1 MQTPSRALIGIATAM
16 AVTVLFDSAA
26 RAAQKPAAKF
36 EVVSIRA
43 VPASAPP
50 VVLPSDWTPVQPG
63 GRFTTPSTTLSGLI
77 LFAYEVR
84 HWEVRLLGLPS
95 WHTKRFAVSAA
106 AGGDF
111 PQLSSEENREQVRLM
126 VREMLADRFR
136 LRLHAETRQGT
147 ILKMSVEKG
156 GPRLKAVAAP
166 VPPELEGRI
175 GLSMGNAGGR
185 LVAKKVTL
193 ASLARSV
200 GTLLRVD
207 VLDETGV
214 KGYYDFDFRWTAPS
228 DGPAPK
234 PGLGPEGQ
242 ALFITAVK
250 DEFGLR
256 FSSERGP
263 TQYWI
268 VDHAEPPTEN

>member
-1 MQTPSRALIGIATAM
+1 MI
-16 AVTVLFDSAA
+16 AVTALFHSAVGT
-26 RAAQKPAAKF
+26 AQKPATRF

-43 VPASAPP
+43 LPPSTPP
-50 VVLPSDWTPVQPG
+50 VVLRSDWTPVQPG
-63 GRFTTPSTTLSGLI
+63 GRFNTPSTTLTALI

-84 HWEVRLLGLPS
+84 HWDVRLLGLPS

-106 AGGDF
+106 AGEDF
-111 PQLSSEENREQVRLM
+111 PPLASEANVEQVRLM

-136 LRLHAETRQGT
+136 LRLHTEMRQGT
-147 ILKMSVEKG
+147 ILRMSVKKG
-156 GPRLKAVAAP
+156 GSRLKAVAAP
-166 VPPELEGRI
+166 VPPEQEGRI

-200 GTLLRVD
+200 GTLLRLE
-207 VLDETGV
+207 VLDETGS
-214 KGYYDFDFRWTAPS
+214 KGYYDFDFRWTAPP
-228 DGPAPK
+228 DAAPPT

-242 ALFITAVK
+242 ALFITAVS

-263 TQYWI
+263 VQYWI
-268 VDHAEPPTEN
+268 VDHVEPPTEN

>member
-1 MQTPSRALIGIATAM
+1 MAFAVPSYCTS
-16 AVTVLFDSAA
+16 VV
-26 RAAQKPAAKF
+26 AQKPATKF

-43 VPASAPP
+43 LPPSAAP
-50 VVLPSDWTPVQPG
+50 VVLPSEWMPVQPG
-63 GRFTTPSTTLSGLI
+63 GRFSSPSSTLTSLI

-84 HWEVRLLGLPS
+84 HWDVRLLGLPN
-95 WHTKRFAVSAA
+95 WHTKRFAISAS
-106 AGGDF
+106 AGADF
-111 PQLSSEENREQVRLM
+111 PPLPSEKNVDQVRLM

-136 LRLHAETRQGT
+136 LRLHTEMRQGA

-156 GPRLKAVAAP
+156 GSRLTAVTAP
-166 VPPELEGRI
+166 VPPEQEGRV

-200 GTLLRVD
+200 GTLLRLD
-207 VLDETGV
+207 VLDETGL
-214 KGYYDFDFRWTAPS
+214 KGYYDFDFRWTAPP
-228 DGPAPK
+228 DAAPLAS
-234 PGLGPEGQ
+234 GLGPEGQ

-256 FSSERGP
+256 FSSDRGP
-263 TQYWI
+263 VQYWI
-268 VDHAEPPTEN
+268 VDHVEPPAEN